1 MSKSKKNDDYD
12 DDDDYEYDDD
22 DNNEEEDDDD
32 YNQQL
37 ERAILVFAHYIG
49 INIEKEESLL
59 SIARDALTKLPNGWE
74 LAFGDG
80 DNAGIV
86 SSSSYLFFQ
95 YYYHY
100 YYIFTKAYHIF
111 LMRRLKKVYGII
123 LKKNIICKK

>member
-1 MSKSKKNDDYD
+1 MSKNIKDNDY
-12 DDDDYEYDDD
+12 DDDDYEYDDND
-22 DNNEEEDDDD
+22 EDDDDD

-86 SSSSYLFFQ
+86 L
-95 YYYHY
+95 
-100 YYIFTKAYHIF
+100 
-111 LMRRLKKVYGII
+111 LL
-123 LKKNIICKK
+123 